1 MEEVE
6 RLVTSGADIEATDKK
21 GFTPL
26 HLASEVGHLDVVDR
40 LTEAKADLE
49 AIGGCFSRT
58 PLHLAAEKG
67 HCQVVDRLLAAKAAV
82 EAQDQYGRTP
92 LHLAAE
98 SGHPATVDRLVAGG
112 ATVDVKSFNGQTP
125 LHLAAEYC
133 GHPKL
138 AQRLLDA
145 GADLKADYH
154 GDTPWQCARE
164 NHKDDVAFLRGAT
177 PAVDEEEGWFP
188 LHSAT
193 FDNDVEEVEHQLVGA
208 NIEDADK
215 RGFTPLHLASEVGH
229 LDVVDRLTEAK
240 ADLEAKGGEYSYTPP
255 LHCAAQS
262 GHPATVDRLLA
273 AGAAVDAKDNNGQ
286 TPLHYA
292 AHYGRSEAAQRLVDA
307 GADVDAQDVMRTTPW
322 VLARETGKARQ
333 MAPVLRPVYVSSLGG
348 RNVPCGHWPERRVIE
363 LKEEAEQ
370 KLGCKICE
378 LIASSGKPL
387 QERLTLEE
395 DGVNCWDHITAVA
408 LVPTD
413 PTESTDHHASGRQSG
428 EFAAGDA
435 RGSNQETQGGYLGAV
450 GALGPRSKYDLQD
463 PQQLIRLFLDA
474 KIGLMRLEY
483 LQEMLAAD
491 RRFPRRQEADFEVT
505 AAGLPAIVQPSE
517 LQRVE
522 IDAVGNMSMCI
533 MDPTPRR
540 VTVLIVSIS
549 HVWESMEHPDP
560 HGFQLHQIVQKCPP
574 VTSTR
579 SVWIFYD
586 FSSLYQYGGRTDQQE
601 RDFREALEHMHTL
614 YAHEAV
620 KVQIVE
626 ELTPET
632 WKRPGIVN
640 AFSEKA
646 GRVIPIPIDQLTA
659 NMTPCR
665 LRGWCQAE
673 RQWSSLRISLASCV
687 PMPPDLFRR
696 KMEEQGLRFTHHDD
710 KELVMKLQ
718 AQVFAEKVLTTRQLM
733 AELLDK
739 DALDGLCEAL
749 PFYADLDEIVVT
761 GNLLPRKAAVA
772 VAKTNARSYQM
783 ESCGLQDED
792 VEDVVATLLHC
803 DKVEELRLGRNNIGH
818 RGLQALGDLRKAKP
832 NLYIDVLDERNL
844 RNADFAPDMK
854 DDAQINVETPKMI
867 STFECSKSSICLGGG
882 CQPSSC
888 CARVNA

>member
-1 MEEVE
+1 MRE
-6 RLVTSGADIEATDKK
+6 S
-21 GFTPL
+21 FTPL

-112 ATVDVKSFNGQTP
+112 AT
-125 LHLAAEYC
+125 
-133 GHPKL
+133 
-138 AQRLLDA
+138 
-145 GADLKADYH
+145 ADYH

-348 RNVPCGHWPERRVIE
+348 HWPERRVIE

-413 PTESTDHHASGRQSG
+413 PTESTDHHAAQPAISSL
-428 EFAAGDA
+428 D
-435 RGSNQETQGGYLGAV
+435 GGYLGAV

-522 IDAVGNMSMCI
+522 IDAVGNMSM
-533 MDPTPRR
+533 
-540 VTVLIVSIS
+540 
-549 HVWESMEHPDP
+549 
-560 HGFQLHQIVQKCPP
+560 
-574 VTSTR
+574 
-579 SVWIFYD
+579 
-586 FSSLYQYGGRTDQQE
+586 
-601 RDFREALEHMHTL
+601 
-614 YAHEAV
+614 
-620 KVQIVE
+620 
-626 ELTPET
+626 
-632 WKRPGIVN
+632 
-640 AFSEKA
+640 
-646 GRVIPIPIDQLTA
+646 
-659 NMTPCR
+659 
-665 LRGWCQAE
+665 
-673 RQWSSLRISLASCV
+673 
-687 PMPPDLFRR
+687 
-696 KMEEQGLRFTHHDD
+696 
-710 KELVMKLQ
+710 
-718 AQVFAEKVLTTRQLM
+718 
-733 AELLDK
+733 
-739 DALDGLCEAL
+739 
-749 PFYADLDEIVVT
+749 
-761 GNLLPRKAAVA
+761 
-772 VAKTNARSYQM
+772 
-783 ESCGLQDED
+783 
-792 VEDVVATLLHC
+792 
-803 DKVEELRLGRNNIGH
+803 
-818 RGLQALGDLRKAKP
+818 KAKP

-854 DDAQINVETPKMI
+854 DDAQINVKTPKMI
-867 STFECSKSSICLGGG
+867 SVASPARTTPLHLAALHGHIATVDRLVAAGAAVEAKDFEGWTPLHRAARSGHSEVAQRLVDAGADVDAQNNSGLTPWEVAKREGHETRMAPVLRPVQVGLLSGRTVGCDPEPSRTVRDLLEEAQSKLGTGIHHLVTSSGTTLKEHVTLQEAGIGYDSENSLRWFTCWTLLGLVPRSR
-882 CQPSSC
+882 CQLQKVEVLRRLHLQLRQRLQCPDKKHQKAKRWKVQVVQVAWMHQGQEKSMAFLMRPYQSERPPT
-888 CARVNA
+888 ALRAVAIRFLWRRSHLQILLLAASLVNWPTHAAACRKKELKVKALNTPLQIL